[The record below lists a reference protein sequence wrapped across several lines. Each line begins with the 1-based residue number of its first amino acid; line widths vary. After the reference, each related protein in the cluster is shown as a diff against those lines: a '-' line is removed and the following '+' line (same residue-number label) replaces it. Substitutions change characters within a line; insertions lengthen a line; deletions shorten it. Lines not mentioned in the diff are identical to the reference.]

1 MASAKLSPRQK
12 MINLMYLVFIAML
25 ALNVSKEVISAFGVM
40 NERLEES
47 NTATSSRND
56 VFMAGLELKAQE
68 QPAKYADLRD
78 KAKQINV
85 LTNEFYSYIENLKIT
100 AKKTVDDPKDYEVMD
115 KSNFLDERFFNGD
128 RLEKDGKEFLQ
139 KMADY
144 KNGVKGILGGTYPDV
159 QADINAKFSTERIK
173 NRDGK
178 SIEYLEYH
186 YKGFP
191 LIASLAK
198 FSQLQSDAKNAEYQ
212 ILSKMLQGELTEQVD
227 LNNFKTLLADKK
239 AAYYQGETFNGEIVV
254 GKIDSVS
261 QPERVEISLDGK
273 PLVKDRDFVLRGGIV
288 QLKVPSGN
296 AGDHKITGTLFFQQD
311 GIEAKVSVDQTYSVI
326 AKPKEAVISAD
337 KMNVVY
343 RGVDNPITI
352 SMPGVPTN
360 KINVNATGLQG
371 VGGSAYVMRPGAGRA
386 VTISVVGEIDGQKI
400 PTSKEFRIKDIPRP
414 TGTIRGEDGS
424 VQMQRNS
431 LEISTVGAQL
441 FDFDFDLTLNVTGFK
456 FKVPGQPTIQV
467 AGNKLDA
474 RAKSALSRAVK
485 GDIVQIF
492 DIQANLAG
500 NSSYLLKKISPVL
513 IELTN

>member
-1 MASAKLSPRQK
+1 
-12 MINLMYLVFIAML
+12 
-25 ALNVSKEVISAFGVM
+25 
-40 NERLEES
+40 
-47 NTATSSRND
+47 
-56 VFMAGLELKAQE
+56 
-68 QPAKYADLRD
+68 
-78 KAKQINV
+78 
-85 LTNEFYSYIENLKIT
+85 
-100 AKKTVDDPKDYEVMD
+100 
-115 KSNFLDERFFNGD
+115 
-128 RLEKDGKEFLQ
+128 
-139 KMADY
+139 
-144 KNGVKGILGGTYPDV
+144 
-159 QADINAKFSTERIK
+159 
-173 NRDGK
+173 
-178 SIEYLEYH
+178 
-186 YKGFP
+186 
-191 LIASLAK
+191 
-198 FSQLQSDAKNAEYQ
+198 
-212 ILSKMLQGELTEQVD
+212 
-227 LNNFKTLLADKK
+227 
-239 AAYYQGETFNGEIVV
+239 
-254 GKIDSVS
+254 
-261 QPERVEISLDGK
+261 K

>member
-78 KAKQINV
+78 KAKKINV
-85 LTNEFYSYIENLKIT
+85 LTNEFYNYIENLKV
-100 AKKTVDDPKDYEVMD
+100 AGKKTVKDPKDYEVMD
-115 KSNFLDERFFNGD
+115 KANFLDERFFNGD

-144 KNGVKGILGGTYPDV
+144 KNGVAGILDGAYPDV
-159 QADINAKFSTERIK
+159 QADINAKFSTERVK
-173 NRDGK
+173 NRDKK

-198 FSQLQSDAKNAEYQ
+198 FSQLQADAKNAEYQ
-212 ILSKMLQGELTEQVD
+212 ILSKMLQGELTEQVS
-227 LNNFKTLLADKK
+227 LKNFNTLLEDKK
-239 AAYYQGETFNGEIVV
+239 AAYFQGEPFNGKIVV
-254 GKIDSVS
+254 GKVDRESK
-261 QPERVEISLDGK
+261 PDRVELSIDGRK
-273 PLVKDRDFVLRGGIV
+273 LSENEFSVEGGVI
-288 QLKVPSGN
+288 QLKVSSGN
-296 AGDHKITGTLFFQQD
+296 AGDHKITGNLFFQQD
-311 GIEAKVSVDQTYSVI
+311 GEEVPVPVEQTYTVI
-326 AKPKEAVISAD
+326 AKPKEAIISAD

-352 SMPGVPTN
+352 SMPGVPSN
-360 KINVNATGLQG
+360 KISVNASGLQG
-371 VGGSAYVMRPGAGRA
+371 AGGSAYVMRPGAGRS
-386 VTISVVGEIDGQKI
+386 VTINVVGEIDGQKI

-414 TGTIRGEDGS
+414 TGTIRGEDGN

>member
-25 ALNVSKEVISAFGVM
+25 ALNLSKEVITAFGMM

-47 NTATSSRND
+47 NTATTSRND
-56 VFMAGLELKAQE
+56 IFMAGLELKAQE

-85 LTNEFYSYIENLKIT
+85 LTDEFYDYIENLKIA
-100 AKKTVDDPKDYEVMD
+100 AKKTVNDPIDYEVMD
-115 KSNFLDERFFNGD
+115 RANFLDERFFNGD

-144 KNGVKGILGGTYPDV
+144 KNGVPSILGKDYPDI
-159 QADINAKFSTERIK
+159 QADINEKFSTERVP

-178 SIEYLEYH
+178 KIEYLSYH

-191 LIASLAK
+191 LITSIAK
-198 FSQLQSDAKNAEYQ
+198 FSQLQADAKSAEYQ

-227 LNNFKTLLADKK
+227 LNNFNTLLDDKK
-239 AAYYQGETFNGEIVV
+239 AAYYQGETFNGRIIV
-254 GKIDSVS
+254 GKIDSIS
-261 QPERVEISLDGK
+261 QPDRVDISLDGRS
-273 PLVKDRDFVLRGGIV
+273 LVKDRDFTVKGGIV
-288 QLKVPSGN
+288 QLKVSSGN
-296 AGDHKITGTLFFQQD
+296 AGDHKITGNLFFQQD
-311 GIEAKVSVDQTYSVI
+311 GEEVAVPVNQTFSVI

-360 KINVNATGLQG
+360 KVNVTAAGLQSA
-371 VGGSAYVMRPGAGRA
+371 GGSAYVMRPGAGRS
-386 VTISVVGEIDGQKI
+386 VTINVTGEIDGQKI

-414 TGTIRGEDGS
+414 TGTIRGEDGN

-474 RAKSALSRAVK
+474 RSKSALSRAVK

>member
-239 AAYYQGETFNGEIVV
+239 
-254 GKIDSVS
+254 
-261 QPERVEISLDGK
+261 
-273 PLVKDRDFVLRGGIV
+273 
-288 QLKVPSGN
+288 
-296 AGDHKITGTLFFQQD
+296 
-311 GIEAKVSVDQTYSVI
+311 
-326 AKPKEAVISAD
+326 
-337 KMNVVY
+337 
-343 RGVDNPITI
+343 
-352 SMPGVPTN
+352 
-360 KINVNATGLQG
+360 
-371 VGGSAYVMRPGAGRA
+371 
-386 VTISVVGEIDGQKI
+386 
-400 PTSKEFRIKDIPRP
+400 
-414 TGTIRGEDGS
+414 
-424 VQMQRNS
+424 
-431 LEISTVGAQL
+431 
-441 FDFDFDLTLNVTGFK
+441 
-456 FKVPGQPTIQV
+456 
-467 AGNKLDA
+467 
-474 RAKSALSRAVK
+474 
-485 GDIVQIF
+485 
-492 DIQANLAG
+492 
-500 NSSYLLKKISPVL
+500 
-513 IELTN
+513 

>member
-56 VFMAGLELKAQE
+56 IFMAGLELKAQE
-68 QPAKYADLRD
+68 QPAKYAGLRD
-78 KAKQINV
+78 KSKKINV
-85 LTNEFYSYIENLKIT
+85 LTDEFNDYIENLKIA
-100 AKKTVDDPKDYEVMD
+100 AKKTVKDPKDYEVMD
-115 KSNFLDERFFNGD
+115 KANFLDERFFNGD
-128 RLEKDGKEFLQ
+128 RLEKKGKEFLQ

-144 KNGVKGILGGTYPDV
+144 KNGVASILGENYPDI
-159 QADINAKFSTERIK
+159 QADINKKFSTERVP

-178 SIEYLEYH
+178 KIEYLSYH

-191 LIASLAK
+191 LIASIAK
-198 FSQLQSDAKNAEYQ
+198 FSQLQADAKNAEYQ
-212 ILSKMLQGELTEQVD
+212 ILSRMLQGELTEQVD
-227 LNNFKTLLADKK
+227 LNNFKTLLDSKK
-239 AAYYQGETFNGEIVV
+239 SAYYQGETFNGEIVV

-261 QPERVEISLDGK
+261 QPDRVEILLDGR

-311 GIEAKVSVDQTYSVI
+311 GKEAKVSVDQIYSVI
-326 AKPKEAVISAD
+326 EKPKEAIISAD

-343 RGVDNPITI
+343 RGVDNPMTI
-352 SMPGVPTN
+352 SIAGIAAN
-360 KINVNATGLQG
+360 KINANATGLNR
-371 VGGSAYVMRPGAGRA
+371 VSGSAYVMRPGAGRA
-386 VTISVVGEIDGQKI
+386 VTINVVGEIDGQKI

-414 TGTIRGEDGS
+414 TGTIRGEDGN

-431 LEISTVGAQL
+431 LEISTIGAQL

-456 FKVPGQPTIQV
+456 FKVPSQPTIQV